1 MTTPRTPVS
10 KKTTTKKS
18 TTATTFAHPAST
30 AKDTPKATPKGRS
43 KTIAATPSTPPT
55 TRTKQAK
62 PIAEASTLKKT
73 RASNKTTAKKTV
85 TPEERYQM
93 IMTAAYFLAERHGFS
108 SGRALEDWI
117 AAEKEIDNMLK

>member
-18 TTATTFAHPAST
+18 TTATTVAHP
-30 AKDTPKATPKGRS
+30 
-43 KTIAATPSTPPT
+43 
-55 TRTKQAK
+55 
-62 PIAEASTLKKT
+62 ASTLKKT

-117 AAEKEIDNMLK
+117 AAEKEIDKILVEESERT